1 MQYSVLEYLEE
12 AVKKYPDKVAF
23 LDQNHEMTFRETKQR
38 ALCIAKA
45 IRKVCPARRQP
56 ILVYLPKSIS
66 CISAFMGIL
75 YSGNFY
81 TPTDVKFPF
90 PKVQGVMDVLHPAL
104 IVTDTKSKE
113 KLLSNG
119 VDASLV
125 LNIDTLPTETSPMDS
140 SEYLKTII
148 STDPV
153 YTFFTSGSTGVP
165 KGVIINNQS
174 IIDYIDWA
182 CEKFHIDAET
192 IMGNQSPFYFDIS
205 TQDIYATLKCGA
217 TLAIIPEVD
226 FIFPAKAIEFINEH
240 NINYLY
246 WVPSAFVN
254 ISKLG
259 LFDEMSLP
267 NVKTMIFGGEVMPVK
282 HLNYWR
288 SHVPS
293 LSCIANVCGPTETTV
308 NYSCYIVDRDFQD
321 DEVLPLGQPIPNR
334 ELLLLDDDGHR
345 VQKQRALGEL
355 YVRGIAL
362 SPGYYDNPEKTNEA
376 YVQNPLQSV
385 YPEVVY
391 KTGDLAYYNEHGELV
406 YAGRKDFQIKHM
418 GYRIELGEIEA
429 AAMACDGI
437 NDSCCLYDKKDEQ
450 IVLCYV
456 GQASSVDV
464 KKFLTGKLPMYMV
477 PGRYIP
483 YEKFP
488 YNDNGKIDRKQLEKD
503 MMSGQ

>member
-12 AVKKYPDKVAF
+12 SARKYPDKVAF
-23 LDQNHEMTFRETKQR
+23 LEQKQEMTFSETKRR

-45 IRKVCPARRQP
+45 IREACALRRQP
-56 ILVYLPKSIS
+56 ILVYLPKGVS
-66 CISAFMGIL
+66 CIASFMGIL

-90 PKVQGVMDVLHPAL
+90 PKLQGVMDVLHPAL
-104 IVTDTKSKE
+104 ILTDTKNKA
-113 KLLSNG
+113 KLLENG
-119 VDASLV
+119 VEPSTI
-125 LNIDTLPTETSPMDS
+125 LNIEEIPSDIKHLDS
-140 SEYLKTII
+140 SAFLADII

-165 KGVIINNQS
+165 KGVIISNQS

-182 CEKFHIDAET
+182 CEKFHINTET
-192 IMGNQSPFYFDIS
+192 VMGNQSPFYFDIS

-226 FIFPAKAIEFINEH
+226 FIFPAKAVQFINEH
-240 NINYLY
+240 NVNFLY

-254 ISKLG
+254 ISKLD
-259 LFDEMSLP
+259 LLDEMGMP
-267 NVKTMIFGGEVMPVK
+267 HVHTMIFGGEVMPVK

-288 SHVPS
+288 KHVPS

-308 NYSCYIVDRDFQD
+308 NYSCYIVDREFGD
-321 DEVLPLGQPIPNR
+321 DEVLPLGQPLPNR
-334 ELLLLDDDGHR
+334 ELLLLDDDGQL
-345 VQKQRALGEL
+345 VNKQGELGEL

-362 SPGYYDNPEKTNEA
+362 SPGYYDNPEKTQEA
-376 YVQNPLQSV
+376 YVQNPLQSI
-385 YPEVVY
+385 YPEKVY
-391 KTGDLAYYNEHGELV
+391 KTGDLAYYNDRGELV

-429 AAMACDGI
+429 AAMADDSV
-437 NDSCCLYDKKDEQ
+437 NDSCCLYDKAEEQ

-456 GQASSVDV
+456 GQASPVEL
-464 KKFLTGKLPMYMV
+464 KKFLTAKLPMYMV
-477 PGRYIP
+477 PGRFIP
-483 YEKFP
+483 YDKFP

-503 MMSGQ
+503 IMTKQ

>member
-1 MQYSVLEYLEE
+1 MQYSVLEYLEQS
-12 AVKKYPDKVAF
+12 VKKYPDKVAF
-23 LDQNHEMTFRETKQR
+23 LDQNQEMTFSETKQR
-38 ALCIAKA
+38 ALSIANA
-45 IRKVCPARRQP
+45 IRKASPVRRQP
-56 ILVYLPKSIS
+56 ILVYLPKGIS
-66 CISAFMGIL
+66 CIAAFMGIL

-104 IVTDTKSKE
+104 ILTDTKNKK
-113 KLLSNG
+113 KLQENG
-119 VDASLV
+119 VVSSML
-125 LNIDTLPTETSPMDS
+125 LNIEDISVLDS
-140 SEYLKTII
+140 SIDSSVYLADII

-182 CEKFHIDAET
+182 CEKFNINSET
-192 IMGNQSPFYFDIS
+192 VMGNQSPFYFDIS

-226 FIFPAKAIEFINEH
+226 FIFPAKAIEFINNH

-254 ISKLG
+254 ISKLD
-259 LFDEMSLP
+259 LFDEMTLP
-267 NVKTMIFGGEVMPVK
+267 NVHTMIFGGEVMPVK

-288 SHVPS
+288 KHVPS

-334 ELLLLDDDGHR
+334 ELLLLDDDGHM
-345 VQKQRALGEL
+345 VKEQGELGEL

-385 YPEVVY
+385 FPELVY
-391 KTGDLAYYNEHGELV
+391 KTGDLAYYNDRGELV

-429 AAMACDGI
+429 AAMANDGI
-437 NDSCCLYDKKDEQ
+437 NDSCCLYDKEAEQ

-456 GQASSVDV
+456 GQASSVEI
-464 KKFLTGKLPMYMV
+464 KKYLTEKLPMYMV

-503 MMSGQ
+503 MKEI